1 MNRLRGHVSFGL
13 IVVCAVFLA
22 ACEKNPAAPT
32 TTPAPAPTPAP
43 TPPPAPTF
51 TVSGTI
57 SETAPTASNRIGDVQ
72 VALSGGPSTTTA
84 GDGTF
89 TLTGVTAGTYTL
101 TASKADFDTRTM
113 QVIVGTS
120 NVSGLQINMP
130 PTFRII
136 TVEHIVAIAPEEPS
150 CHGTT
155 RPCDVYTFSTHH
167 AGRFEAT
174 LEWSNDVAE
183 LDLELRCG
191 GEVVEEAM
199 RKGGTTEEMVAQVPA
214 DRGCELNVFGG
225 GDPATYKLVMKRPI

>member
-13 IVVCAVFLA
+13 IVVCAVFIA
-22 ACEKNPAAPT
+22 ACENNPAAPT

-51 TVSGTI
+51 TVSGTV

-89 TLTGVTAGTYTL
+89 TITGVTAGTYTL
-101 TASKADFDTRTM
+101 TASKTDFDTRTL
-113 QVIVGTS
+113 QVTVGNS

-136 TVEHIVAIAPEEPS
+136 TVEHIGSIAPEEAS

-167 AGRFEAT
+167 IGRFEAYT
-174 LEWSNDVAE
+174 
-183 LDLELRCG
+183 
-191 GEVVEEAM
+191 AM
-199 RKGGTTEEMVAQVPA
+199 G
-214 DRGCELNVFGG
+214 
-225 GDPATYKLVMKRPI
+225 